1 MKTPFQLSIRS
12 RRLLSAFTL
21 GELLVVVAI
30 IGVLVA
36 LILPAVQ
43 AAREA
48 ARRMSCSNNLR
59 QIGLALQNF
68 ESTFK
73 NFPSSLRPTPVDA
86 NGQFAGWSAPAQI
99 LPYLEQGNLYQHI
112 NFEVSYSTQSEVSK
126 MRIPTFICPA
136 EVRAKQKY
144 DANGNA
150 VHFPLNYAANQGPW
164 FIFDPATRQGSQG
177 SFRHYLPLRGAEIP
191 DGLSNTLGFSEVRAY
206 QSYFRNASLAS
217 LDAPMPA
224 TPGNICTLSGDF
236 KLDGEHVEWVDGKVH
251 ETGFTT
257 TFPPN
262 SKVLCDGGGAP
273 RDVDLVSQSEG
284 RSTTIPTFAAV
295 TSRSYHA
302 PGVLAVL
309 MDGSV
314 HLFSNNI
321 DRETWQALSTRDGG
335 EAVKLP

>member
-1 MKTPFQLSIRS
+1 MPVQTA
-12 RRLLSAFTL
+12 SAHRKNGFTL
-21 GELLVVVAI
+21 VELLVVVAI

-48 ARRMSCSNNLR
+48 ARRMSCSNNLK

-73 NFPSSLRPTPVDA
+73 HFPSSLRPTPIDA

-112 NFEVSYSTQSEVSK
+112 NFEVSYSSQSDVSK
-126 MRIPTFICPA
+126 MRIPAFICPA
-136 EVRAKQKY
+136 EIRAKQKY
-144 DANGNA
+144 DASGNA

-164 FIFDPATRQGSQG
+164 FIFNPATREGSQG
-177 SFRHYLPLRGAEIP
+177 SFRHYLPLRAAEIP
-191 DGLSNTLGFSEVRAY
+191 DGLSNTLGFAEVKAY
-206 QSYFRNASLAS
+206 QSYYRNASITS
-217 LDAPMPA
+217 LSEPMPA
-224 TPGNICTLSGDF
+224 SPNAICTLSGDL

-262 SKVLCDGGGAP
+262 TKVMCNAGDAP

-295 TSRSYHA
+295 TARSYHSV
-302 PGVLAVL
+302 GVLAVL

-314 HLFSNNI
+314 HLFSNVI
-321 DRETWQALSTRDGG
+321 DRDTWQGLSTRDGG
-335 EAVKLP
+335 ETVRLP